1 MRRALLFVLILTLTL
16 VPAEASPPRG
26 IVGVPPHVP
35 CTPVRASPPSRSC
48 PAPRPRHRARRG
60 PIQQTAGTHLHHGRP
75 GSTRL
80 ATTATRSKP
89 ERAALCVGRR
99 HGLIGA
105 VRHTGK
111 TGADCEAHERCC
123 FSWMASRSRICMVRK
138 TGLRSQDLR
147 PITAFTGRP
156 CSPAVVGPGMRSR
169 ISDANP
175 SQHK

>member
-1 MRRALLFVLILTLTL
+1 MPTSPLMNKDGQLTGAPFVGIRHAQSAALRLNPNVDPRPRRGSSSW
-16 VPAEASPPRG
+16 ASPPRG
-26 IVGVPPHVP
+26 IVGVPLHAP
-35 CTPVRASPPSRSC
+35 CTPARASPPSRSC
-48 PAPRPRHRARRG
+48 PAPQPRHRARRG
-60 PIQQTAGTHLHHGRP
+60 PIQQTAGTHLHHGRS

-123 FSWMASRSRICMVRK
+123 FRGWRADHAS
-138 TGLRSQDLR
+138 
-147 PITAFTGRP
+147 AW
-156 CSPAVVGPGMRSR
+156 
-169 ISDANP
+169 
-175 SQHK
+175 